1 MSTAMAPAT
10 VGSILTTVEDLDAL
24 PVGTIVLGDPE
35 GTHSYED
42 NRQLALQKRSDGD
55 SPAYWFPSW
64 DTDIFNAI
72 ASDEA
77 VERFH
82 LGPFQ
87 VLWLPPA
94 G

>member
-1 MSTAMAPAT
+1 MSTAMAEAAVGTILAT
-10 VGSILTTVEDLDAL
+10 VAELDAL
-24 PVGTIVLGDPE
+24 PTRAIVLGDPQ
-35 GTHSYED
+35 GSHSYED
-42 NRQLALQKRSDGD
+42 NRQLALQKRADGD
-55 SPAYWFPSW
+55 SAPYWFPSW

-72 ASDEA
+72 SSDEA

-87 VLWLPPA
+87 VIWLPPA

>member
-1 MSTAMAPAT
+1 MNQATAPVA
-10 VGSILTTVEDLDAL
+10 VGSILTSVSELDAL
-24 PVGTIVLGDPE
+24 PARTIVLGDPA
-35 GTHSYED
+35 GNHSYED
-42 NRQLALQKRSDGD
+42 NRQLALQKRADGE
-55 SPAYWFPSW
+55 SAPYWFPSW

-72 ASDEA
+72 SSDEA
-77 VERFH
+77 VDRFH